1 MTSSGRHDAD
11 PSTTPYPLRRGR
23 RELSSVMSM
32 RRRCYEVVV
41 DDEVADQA
49 ARLLAERV

>member
-1 MTSSGRHDAD
+1 MTSSARHDAD

-23 RELSSVMSM
+23 RELSSVTSTLP
-32 RRRCYEVVV
+32 RCHEVVV

-49 ARLLAERV
+49 ARLIASEA